1 MRAILGPSRKSG
13 NHAHSLRA
21 DASPRYARPTL
32 PLTRM
37 RYHSSTVGVITGW
50 HSGALGV
57 YTGRNRESECG
68 GEEKVMR

>member
-1 MRAILGPSRKSG
+1 MRAILGLSRKSG

-21 DASPRYARPTL
+21 DASPRYARPAL

-50 HSGALGV
+50 HSGAPGV
-57 YTGRNRESECG
+57 STDRNRESEYG
-68 GEEKVMR
+68 REEKVMR